1 MPRARNGAVE
11 LEYDTFGKKGDT
23 PLLLVMGLGAQ
34 MIAWREGF
42 CEALAARGHYVIRYD
57 NRDVGLSTKFDD
69 HPVPS
74 MLELVAQMAAGQK
87 PTVPYTLE
95 DMAGD
100 GMAVLDAEGVSTA
113 HICGASMGGMIVQA
127 MAIHHRNRI
136 RTMTS
141 IMSSTGNPTLPRAK
155 PEAMAALTAPPANNR
170 DEAMDRAVSTGKAI
184 GSPGFPADPA
194 EVRAFAAQ
202 SYDRMFSPMGVARQ
216 MAAVTAN
223 GNRRPALENVSLPT
237 LVIHGRDDP
246 LVPVEGGIDTYE
258 AIRGSDL
265 LVIGG
270 MGHDLPKALWG
281 RIADAI
287 THMTSRGE

>member
-100 GMAVLDAEGVSTA
+100 GMAVLDAAGVSTA

-287 THMTSRGE
+287 THLTQRGE